1 MIATGVSYR
10 KLNVE
15 GCERYEGAGIYYS
28 ATTVE
33 AQMCRNSIIVIVGG
47 ANSAGQAAIFLSEY
61 AKKVLLLIR
70 GDDLSKKMSQYLLR
84 RIEQTRNIELLINS
98 KISKMM
104 GDEVLRSVEIRN
116 NKTNQTQSVEAVAVF
131 IFIGAI
137 PHTNWLPAGIDKDD
151 KGFIKT
157 GLMVADSDS
166 WFAGRQPFLLETSR
180 PGVFAAGDV
189 RLGSIKR
196 VASAVGEGS
205 MTVQFVHQVLS
216 P

>member
-1 MIATGVSYR
+1 
-10 KLNVE
+10 
-15 GCERYEGAGIYYS
+15 
-28 ATTVE
+28 VE

-70 GDDLSKKMSQYLLR
+70 GDDLSKKISQYLLR